1 MFGQTAREELP
12 QDPLHNGAQ
21 GAVGAGEPLGPDAQQ
36 LLDMPF
42 DETEKRR
49 LSRPPRPIDTA
60 SDLHA
65 QP

>member
-12 QDPLHNGAQ
+12 QDPVHNGAQ
-21 GAVGAGEPLGPDAQQ
+21 GAVGAGEPLGPDAQE
-36 LLDMPF
+36 LLDVLLH
-42 DETEKRR
+42 ETEKRG
-49 LSRPPRPIDTA
+49 LPRPPRPVDPA